1 MIGFGN
7 LGRALRRLLV
17 PFGCAVRVYDPWLP
31 DSALREHGVQPAGLA
46 ETLRASTVLFVL
58 ATVTDESERLL
69 GPAEF
74 DAIPFGA
81 RVVLVSRAAV
91 VDFDALLDR
100 VQSGRIVAAIDV
112 WPEEPL
118 AADHRARTMDGLVLS
133 AHRAGGV
140 PSAFLD
146 IGERV
151 LDDLRLVNRGLP
163 PVRMQVAAR
172 ELVGAIAIVRSSDRA
187 DAERSPYLR
196 VWRVSGKIIL
206 RRLVHVRGVRGP
218 TAAAKAL
225 RYKGLRKI
233 TALNP
238 GTVPVVARMARAK
251 QSARRVDAGPWSSS
265 TWSQR
270 RSNSSTTVA

>member
-58 ATVTDESERLL
+58 ATRHRRERAFV
-69 GPAEF
+69 G
-74 DAIPFGA
+74 
-81 RVVLVSRAAV
+81 
-91 VDFDALLDR
+91 
-100 VQSGRIVAAIDV
+100 SGRIRRDSVRRPRGPGQPRRGRRLRRVARPRAV
-112 WPEEPL
+112 RPHRRGHRCL
-118 AADHRARTMDGLVLS
+118 AGGTARGRSSRADDGWARALR
-133 AHRAGGV
+133 HRAGGV

-151 LDDLRLVNRGLP
+151 LDDLRLVKRGLP
-163 PVRMQVAAR
+163 PGRMQVAAR

>member
-133 AHRAGGV
+133 GIAPGAFRA
-140 PSAFLD
+140 
-146 IGERV
+146 
-151 LDDLRLVNRGLP
+151 
-163 PVRMQVAAR
+163 
-172 ELVGAIAIVRSSDRA
+172 RSST
-187 DAERSPYLR
+187 S
-196 VWRVSGKIIL
+196 VSGC
-206 RRLVHVRGVRGP
+206 
-218 TAAAKAL
+218 
-225 RYKGLRKI
+225 
-233 TALNP
+233 
-238 GTVPVVARMARAK
+238 
-251 QSARRVDAGPWSSS
+251 S
-265 TWSQR
+265 TICVW
-270 RSNSSTTVA
+270 